1 MKAMMKT
8 FALMGMTAMV
18 LSACRTTRVEKAAEN
33 GNANW
38 SVNEE
43 VDESFLILSDA
54 QHEMVNNNNSFAFSL
69 YNKTMG
75 MNSRVVSPLSVTY
88 LMSMLANGADGETQ
102 QQILATLG
110 WAGEGIQQPSLQD
123 INDYSR
129 MLIEKTARLDKAV
142 TVEIANYVAV
152 NKEFKLNS
160 KFQKSVERDYKAGV
174 ESLNFTSPSTLK
186 RINDWCNDRTH
197 GMIPSIINE
206 LDPDAVSY
214 LMNAIYFNGTWK
226 DKFSKEETKQ
236 EMFRGYTRD
245 IQYVDMMHRHGEYF
259 YADGD
264 GYSAVSI
271 PYGNGAFRMTVILP
285 TEGSFLRDVMASM
298 DGGKFQ
304 ALQRSMEKCNVDLK
318 IPRFTTEV
326 DLPLNDII
334 SALGAP
340 LIFSSQADFN
350 FSQFARGDFYVSK
363 MFQKAKIE
371 VSEEGTKAA
380 AVTAAIMMMSAVRP
394 EKKRNVVFHAD
405 SPFAYIISENST
417 GSIYFMG
424 QYTGK

>member
-1 MKAMMKT
+1 MKT

-18 LSACRTTRVEKAAEN
+18 LSACRTARVEKAAEN

-129 MLIEKTARLDKAV
+129 MLIEKTERLDKAV

-285 TEGSFLRDVMASM
+285 SEGSFLRDVMASM

-340 LIFSSQADFN
+340 LIFSSQAD

>member
-18 LSACRTTRVEKAAEN
+18 LSACRTARVEKAAEN

-226 DKFSKEETKQ
+226 DKFGKEETKQ

-285 TEGSFLRDVMASM
+285 SEGSFLRDVMASM

-340 LIFSSQADFN
+340 LIFSSQAD

>member
-186 RINDWCNDRTH
+186 HINDWCNDRTH

-304 ALQRSMEKCNVDLK
+304 ELQRSMEKCNVDLK

-340 LIFSSQADFN
+340 LIFSSQADF
-350 FSQFARGDFYVSK
+350 SQFARGDFYVSK

-380 AVTAAIMMMSAVRP
+380 AVTAAIMMMSAMRP

>member
-1 MKAMMKT
+1 MKT

-18 LSACRTTRVEKAAEN
+18 LSACRSARVEKAAEN

-43 VDESFLILSDA
+43 VDESFLILSDV

-340 LIFSSQADFN
+340 LIFSPQAD
-350 FSQFARGDFYVSK
+350 FSQFARGNFYVSK

>member
-18 LSACRTTRVEKAAEN
+18 LSACRSARVEKAAEN

-340 LIFSSQADFN
+340 LIFSSQADF
-350 FSQFARGDFYVSK
+350 SQFARGDFYVSK

-380 AVTAAIMMMSAVRP
+380 AVTAAIMMMSAMRP

>member
-1 MKAMMKT
+1 MKT

-285 TEGSFLRDVMASM
+285 SEGSFLRDVMASM

-340 LIFSSQADFN
+340 LIFSSQADF
-350 FSQFARGDFYVSK
+350 SQFARGNFYVSK

-380 AVTAAIMMMSAVRP
+380 AVTAAIMMMSAMRP

>member
-18 LSACRTTRVEKAAEN
+18 LSACRSARVEKAAEN

-129 MLIEKTARLDKAV
+129 MLIEKTERLDKAV

-206 LDPDAVSY
+206 VDPDAVSY

-340 LIFSSQADFN
+340 LIFSPQAD

>member
-1 MKAMMKT
+1 MKT

-88 LMSMLANGADGETQ
+88 LMSMLVNGADGETQ

-285 TEGSFLRDVMASM
+285 SEGSFLRDVMASM

-340 LIFSSQADFN
+340 LIFSSQAD

>member
-1 MKAMMKT
+1 MKT

-18 LSACRTTRVEKAAEN
+18 LSACRTARVEKAAEN

-129 MLIEKTARLDKAV
+129 MLIEKTERLDKAV

-174 ESLNFTSPSTLK
+174 ESLNFTFPSTLK

-285 TEGSFLRDVMASM
+285 SEGSFLRDVMASM

-340 LIFSSQADFN
+340 LIFSPQAD

-380 AVTAAIMMMSAVRP
+380 AVTAAIMMMSAMRP

>member
-18 LSACRTTRVEKAAEN
+18 LSACRSARVEKAAEN

-285 TEGSFLRDVMASM
+285 SEGSFLRDVMASM

-304 ALQRSMEKCNVDLK
+304 ELQRSMEKCNVDLK

-340 LIFSSQADFN
+340 LIFSPQAD

>member
-1 MKAMMKT
+1 MKT

-340 LIFSSQADFN
+340 LIFSSQADF
-350 FSQFARGDFYVSK
+350 SQFARGNFYVSK

-380 AVTAAIMMMSAVRP
+380 AVTAAIMMMSAMRP

>member
-1 MKAMMKT
+1 MKT

-18 LSACRTTRVEKAAEN
+18 LSACRSARVEKAAEN

-340 LIFSSQADFN
+340 LIFSSQADF
-350 FSQFARGDFYVSK
+350 SQFARGDFYVSK

-380 AVTAAIMMMSAVRP
+380 AVTAAIMMMSAMRP

>member
-1 MKAMMKT
+1 MKT

-18 LSACRTTRVEKAAEN
+18 LSACRTARVEKAAEN

-206 LDPDAVSY
+206 VDPDAVSY

-340 LIFSSQADFN
+340 LIFSPQAD

-380 AVTAAIMMMSAVRP
+380 AVTAAIMMMSAMRP

>member
-1 MKAMMKT
+1 MMKT

-285 TEGSFLRDVMASM
+285 SEGSFLRDVMASM

-340 LIFSSQADFN
+340 LIFSSQADF
-350 FSQFARGDFYVSK
+350 SQFARGDFYVSK

-380 AVTAAIMMMSAVRP
+380 AVTTAIMMMSAVRP
-394 EKKRNVVFHAD
+394 EKMRNVVFHAD

>member
-1 MKAMMKT
+1 MKT
-8 FALMGMTAMV
+8 FALMGMTAMA
-18 LSACRTTRVEKAAEN
+18 LSACRTARVEKAAEN

-285 TEGSFLRDVMASM
+285 SEGSFLKDVMASM

-304 ALQRSMEKCNVDLK
+304 ELQRSMEKCNVDLK

-340 LIFSSQADFN
+340 LIFSPQAD

>member
-1 MKAMMKT
+1 MKT

-340 LIFSSQADFN
+340 LIFSPQAD

-380 AVTAAIMMMSAVRP
+380 AVTMGMVKLTAIRP
-394 EKKRNVVFHAD
+394 DEPRRVDFHCNR
-405 SPFAYIISENST
+405 PFVYMIQDNYT
-417 GSIYFMG
+417 GAILFMG
-424 QYTGK
+424 QYGGLEKLKN

>member
-1 MKAMMKT
+1 MKT

-160 KFQKSVERDYKAGV
+160 KFQKSVERDYRAGV

-186 RINDWCNDRTH
+186 HINDWCNDRTH

-340 LIFSSQADFN
+340 LIFSSQADF
-350 FSQFARGDFYVSK
+350 SQFARGDFYVSK

>member
-18 LSACRTTRVEKAAEN
+18 LSACRSARVEKAAEN

-340 LIFSSQADFN
+340 LIFSPQAD

-380 AVTAAIMMMSAVRP
+380 AVTAAIMMMSAMRP

>member
-1 MKAMMKT
+1 MKT

-285 TEGSFLRDVMASM
+285 SEGSFLRDVMASM

-304 ALQRSMEKCNVDLK
+304 ELQRSMEKCNVDLK

-340 LIFSSQADFN
+340 LIFSSQADF
-350 FSQFARGDFYVSK
+350 SQFARGDFYVSK

-380 AVTAAIMMMSAVRP
+380 AVTAAIMMMSAMRP

>member
-1 MKAMMKT
+1 MKT

-102 QQILATLG
+102 KQILATLG

-129 MLIEKTARLDKAV
+129 MLIEKTERLDKAV

-285 TEGSFLRDVMASM
+285 SEGSFLRDVMASM

-334 SALGAP
+334 SSLGAP
-340 LIFSSQADFN
+340 LIFSSQADF
-350 FSQFARGDFYVSK
+350 SQFARGNFYVSK

>member
-1 MKAMMKT
+1 MKT

-18 LSACRTTRVEKAAEN
+18 LSACRTARVEKAAEN

-186 RINDWCNDRTH
+186 HINDWCNDRTH

-304 ALQRSMEKCNVDLK
+304 ELQRSMEKCNVDLK

-340 LIFSSQADFN
+340 LIFSSQAD

>member
-1 MKAMMKT
+1 MKT
-8 FALMGMTAMV
+8 FALMGMTAMA
-18 LSACRTTRVEKAAEN
+18 LSACRTARVEKAAEN

-102 QQILATLG
+102 KQILATLG

-285 TEGSFLRDVMASM
+285 SEGSFLRDVMASM

-340 LIFSSQADFN
+340 LIFSSQADF
-350 FSQFARGDFYVSK
+350 SQFARGDFYVSK

-380 AVTAAIMMMSAVRP
+380 AVTAAIMMMSAMRP

>member
-1 MKAMMKT
+1 MKT

-18 LSACRTTRVEKAAEN
+18 LSACRTARVEKAAEN

-110 WAGEGIQQPSLQD
+110 WAGEGVQQPSLQD

-186 RINDWCNDRTH
+186 HINDWCNDRTH

-304 ALQRSMEKCNVDLK
+304 ELQRSMEKCTVDLK

-340 LIFSSQADFN
+340 LIFSSQAD

>member
-1 MKAMMKT
+1 MKT

-18 LSACRTTRVEKAAEN
+18 LSACRTARVEKAAEN

-110 WAGEGIQQPSLQD
+110 WAGEGVQQPSLQD

-206 LDPDAVSY
+206 VDPDAVSY

-285 TEGSFLRDVMASM
+285 SEGSFLRDVMASM

-340 LIFSSQADFN
+340 LIFSPQAD

>member
-8 FALMGMTAMV
+8 FALMGMTAMA
-18 LSACRTTRVEKAAEN
+18 LSACRTARVEKAAEN

-285 TEGSFLRDVMASM
+285 SEGSFLRDVMASM

-304 ALQRSMEKCNVDLK
+304 ALQRRMEKCNVDLK

-340 LIFSSQADFN
+340 LIFSPQAD

>member
-1 MKAMMKT
+1 MKT

-18 LSACRTTRVEKAAEN
+18 LSACRTARVEKAAEN

-245 IQYVDMMHRHGEYF
+245 IQYVDMMHRHSEYF

-285 TEGSFLRDVMASM
+285 SEGSFLRDVMASM

-304 ALQRSMEKCNVDLK
+304 ELQRSMEKCNVDLK

-340 LIFSSQADFN
+340 LIFSSQADF
-350 FSQFARGDFYVSK
+350 SQFARGDFYVSK

-380 AVTAAIMMMSAVRP
+380 AVTAAIMMMSAMRP

>member
-1 MKAMMKT
+1 MKATMKT

-18 LSACRTTRVEKAAEN
+18 LSACRTARVEKAAEN

-285 TEGSFLRDVMASM
+285 SEGSFLRDVMASM

-340 LIFSSQADFN
+340 LIFSPQAD

>member
-1 MKAMMKT
+1 MMKT

-102 QQILATLG
+102 KQILATLG

-214 LMNAIYFNGTWK
+214 LMNAIFFNGTWK

-285 TEGSFLRDVMASM
+285 SEGSFLRDVMASM

-340 LIFSSQADFN
+340 LIFSSQAD

>member
-1 MKAMMKT
+1 MMKT

-340 LIFSSQADFN
+340 LIFSSQADF
-350 FSQFARGDFYVSK
+350 SQFARGDFYVSK

>member
-18 LSACRTTRVEKAAEN
+18 LSACRTARVEKAAEN

-110 WAGEGIQQPSLQD
+110 WAGEGVQQPSLQD

-206 LDPDAVSY
+206 VDPDAVSY

-304 ALQRSMEKCNVDLK
+304 ELQRSMEKCNVDLK

-340 LIFSSQADFN
+340 LIFSSQAD

>member
-18 LSACRTTRVEKAAEN
+18 LSACRTARVEKAAEN

-206 LDPDAVSY
+206 VDPDAVSY

-285 TEGSFLRDVMASM
+285 SEGSFLRDVMASM

-340 LIFSSQADFN
+340 LIFSSQAD

>member
-1 MKAMMKT
+1 MKT

-18 LSACRTTRVEKAAEN
+18 LSACRSARVEKAAEN

-152 NKEFKLNS
+152 NKEFRLNS

-285 TEGSFLRDVMASM
+285 SEGSFLRDVMASM

-340 LIFSSQADFN
+340 LIFSSQAD

>member
-340 LIFSSQADFN
+340 LIFSPQAD

-380 AVTAAIMMMSAVRP
+380 AVTAAIMMMSAMRP

>member
-1 MKAMMKT
+1 MKT

-18 LSACRTTRVEKAAEN
+18 LSACRSARVEKAAEN

-304 ALQRSMEKCNVDLK
+304 ELQRSMEKCNVDLK

-340 LIFSSQADFN
+340 LIFSPQAD

>member
-1 MKAMMKT
+1 MKT

-18 LSACRTTRVEKAAEN
+18 LSACRTARVEKAAEN

-110 WAGEGIQQPSLQD
+110 WAGEGVQQPSLQD

-186 RINDWCNDRTH
+186 HINDWCNDRTH

-304 ALQRSMEKCNVDLK
+304 ELQRSMEKCNVDLK

-340 LIFSSQADFN
+340 LIFSPQAD

-405 SPFAYIISENST
+405 YPFAYIISENST

>member
-1 MKAMMKT
+1 MKT

-129 MLIEKTARLDKAV
+129 MLIEKTERLDKAV

-304 ALQRSMEKCNVDLK
+304 ELQRSMEKCNVDLK

-340 LIFSSQADFN
+340 LIFSSQAD

>member
-1 MKAMMKT
+1 MKT
-8 FALMGMTAMV
+8 FALMGMTAMA
-18 LSACRTTRVEKAAEN
+18 LSACRTARVEKAAEN

-102 QQILATLG
+102 KQILATLG

-285 TEGSFLRDVMASM
+285 SEGSFLRDVMASM

-340 LIFSSQADFN
+340 LIFSPQAD

>member
-1 MKAMMKT
+1 MKT

-206 LDPDAVSY
+206 VDPDAVSY

-285 TEGSFLRDVMASM
+285 SEGSFLRDVMASM

-340 LIFSSQADFN
+340 LIFSPQAD

-380 AVTAAIMMMSAVRP
+380 AVTAAIMMMSAMRP

>member
-1 MKAMMKT
+1 MKT

-18 LSACRTTRVEKAAEN
+18 LSACRTARVEKAAEN

-186 RINDWCNDRTH
+186 HINDWCNDRTH

-285 TEGSFLRDVMASM
+285 SEGSFLRDVMASM

-304 ALQRSMEKCNVDLK
+304 ELQRSMEKCNVDLK

-340 LIFSSQADFN
+340 LIFSSQAD

>member
-1 MKAMMKT
+1 MKT

-18 LSACRTTRVEKAAEN
+18 LSACRTARVEKAAEN

-285 TEGSFLRDVMASM
+285 SEGSFLRDVMASM

-304 ALQRSMEKCNVDLK
+304 ELQRSMEKCNVDLK

-340 LIFSSQADFN
+340 LIFSSQAD